1 MAQKI
6 WKMGISPD
14 NFIADTVN
22 LTNEELGL
30 YFRLL
35 CYAWKNEATL
45 PNDMDRLKRV
55 CQNADEKMINY
66 ILEQYFREEDNTYY
80 SKAQKEE
87 YEWVQE
93 KSVKARESANK
104 RWNNSYDY
112 LKDKDMNAE
121 RTQSSNS
128 YNKSYNKS
136 NNIDIFNNIWSKLT
150 YKTGNKQQ
158 AFKVFDKLKDMPEP
172 DVLVD
177 KWEKFCISHDDKKFI
192 QHFRTWL
199 NNKGWEN
206 EQTKPEIKDEFGV
219 IERDPFLNLTSWQK
233 GFRTLNDTDQ
243 DIREAYRQGKV
254 SKEAMDKMSISVE

>member
-45 PNDMDRLKRV
+45 PNDMDRLKRI

-66 ILEQYFREEDNTYY
+66 ILATYFREEGKTYY

-104 RWNNSYDY
+104 RYA
-112 LKDKDMNAE
+112 NAQ

-128 YNKSYNKS
+128 YS
-136 NNIDIFNNIWSKLT
+136 NSHNHNIDIFNNIWSKLNH
-150 YKTGNKQQ
+150 KTGIKQQ
-158 AFKVFDKLKDMPEP
+158 AFKVFDKLQDMPEP

-177 KWEKFCISHDDKKFI
+177 KWNNYSSSIDDKKFI

-206 EQTKPEIKDEFGV
+206 EPQKQEIKNEFG
-219 IERDPFLNLTSWQK
+219 IMTRDPFVNLTSWQK

-243 DIREAYRQGKV
+243 DIIEAYRQGKV
-254 SKEAMDKMSISVE
+254 SKEAMDKMSISVK

>member
-45 PNDMDRLKRV
+45 PNDMDRLKRI

-66 ILEQYFREEDNTYY
+66 ILAQYFREEGKTYY
-80 SKAQKEE
+80 SKAQREE
-87 YEWVQE
+87 WLWVQE
-93 KSVKARESANK
+93 KSGKASESAKK
-104 RWNNSYDY
+104 RWLDA
-112 LKDKDMNAE
+112 NAKP
-121 RTQSSNS
+121 TQSSNS
-128 YNKSYNKS
+128 NSNK
-136 NNIDIFNNIWSKLT
+136 NNYTEIFNNIWSELKIT
-150 YKTGNKQQ
+150 SGNKLQ
-158 AFKVFDKLKDMPEP
+158 AFKVFEKLTDKPEP
-172 DVLVD
+172 NVLIE
-177 KWEKFCISHDDKKFI
+177 KWNVYCSSVEDKKFI
-192 QHFRTWL
+192 MHFRTWL

-206 EQTKPEIKDEFGV
+206 EPQKLDKKNDFG
-219 IERDPFLNLTSWQK
+219 IMTRDPFTNLSSWQK

-243 DIREAYRQGKV
+243 DIIEAYRQGKV
-254 SKEAMDKMSISVE
+254 SKEAMDKMSISVK